1 MYEKVKDSAADPRIE
16 NVTLEIV
23 LPYGDKLYQV

>member
-23 LPYGDKLYQV
+23 LP

>member
-1 MYEKVKDSAADPRIE
+1 VKEQRPMYEKVKDSAADPRIE

-23 LPYGDKLYQV
+23 LP